1 MRLKRYAR
9 RLRAFRKEMAVS
21 GDDAVTERALAEA
34 CRAKGMSAEAGAAT
48 QRGKS

>member
-21 GDDAVTERALAEA
+21 GDDAVTERALVAP
-34 CRAKGMSAEAGAAT
+34 S
-48 QRGKS
+48 SLPSD